1 MDYST
6 KLRNLFLVMDT
17 KKEGVL
23 SEDMVLMALHSIGFV
38 VPNDVKADLKPMNC
52 HEFVTFGTNLAKKLP
67 SDGGLS
73 DLYKSLCSG
82 KSKTMD
88 TGELKQVMET
98 LKISNPHDVE
108 HLLNVLDP
116 RGVGQFDCESLVN
129 AFKA

>member
-1 MDYST
+1 
-6 KLRNLFLVMDT
+6 MDT
-17 KKEGVL
+17 RKEGVL

-38 VPNDVKADLKPMNC
+38 VPNDVKADLRPMNC
-52 HEFVTFGTNLAKKLP
+52 HEFVTFGTNLAKRLP

-73 DLYKSLCSG
+73 DLYKSLCTG
-82 KSKTMD
+82 KSKTMH

-98 LKISNPHDVE
+98 LKVSNPNDVE

-116 RGVGQFDCESLVN
+116 RGVGQFDCDSLVN